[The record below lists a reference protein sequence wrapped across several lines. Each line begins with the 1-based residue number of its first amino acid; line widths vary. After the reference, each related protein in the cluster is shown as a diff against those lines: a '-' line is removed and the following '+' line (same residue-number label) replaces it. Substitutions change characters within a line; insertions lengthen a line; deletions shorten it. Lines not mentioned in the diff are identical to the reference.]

1 MSSSKIIT
9 NGAKTLNHASELADN
24 YAIGQG
30 KLGKLGTG
38 LAAFSA
44 FGEVS
49 SRLKDGESIPS
60 ALIKGA
66 GSFMLADIKANMYGP
81 LGMPLAL
88 ASMSGAVIDY
98 NIERGKKKVDRAGSV
113 VSTAGNGGSK
123 TQIHTKN
130 AQTMRNRGMSMMN
143 DNGEMV
149 RSAFGS
155 EARAFYREAY

>member
-1 MSSSKIIT
+1 MSNGIIKGGTQVANHT
-9 NGAKTLNHASELADN
+9 NMLVDK
-24 YAIGQG
+24 YAVGQG
-30 KLGKLGTG
+30 KLGKMGSG

-44 FGEVS
+44 LGEVS
-49 SRLKDGESIPS
+49 SRLKDGETIPS

-66 GSFMLADIKANMYGP
+66 GSFILSDIKSNMYGP

-98 NIERGKKKVDRAGSV
+98 NIERGKKKVDRAGSAIATV
-113 VSTAGNGGSK
+113 GSSGSK

-155 EARAFYREAY
+155 EARAFYRDAY